1 MVLMKITFFTLTF
14 ILFGCQSASDTSSKK
29 PEQLDKTSLTGEQ
42 LYSTHCTSCH
52 GIDGKLGV
60 SGASDLSK
68 SSLSAK
74 QVASIL
80 LNGRNG
86 MPAMKELLETSENM
100 DSVINY
106 VIQLR

>member
-1 MVLMKITFFTLTF
+1 MKIVFFTLTLL
-14 ILFGCQSASDTSSKK
+14 LFGCQSSSDSSPKK
-29 PEQLDKTSLTGEQ
+29 AEPQGKTSQTGKQ
-42 LYSTHCTSCH
+42 LYTTHCTSCH

-68 SSLSAK
+68 SNLSEQ
-74 QVASIL
+74 QVTAIL
-80 LNGRNG
+80 SNGRNG
-86 MPAMKELLETSENM
+86 MPAMKELLETHENM

>member
-1 MVLMKITFFTLTF
+1 MKTTFFTFTLL
-14 ILFGCQSASDTSSKK
+14 LFGCQSSNDTTLKK
-29 PEQLDKTSLTGEQ
+29 TEKQGETSQTGEQ
-42 LYSTHCTSCH
+42 LYTTHCTSCH

-74 QVASIL
+74 QVSTIL
-80 LNGRNG
+80 LSGRNG
-86 MPAMKELLETSENM
+86 MPAMKELLETHENM

>member
-1 MVLMKITFFTLTF
+1 MKIAFFTLTF
-14 ILFGCQSASDTSSKK
+14 FLFGCQSNDSTNKK
-29 PEQLDKTSLTGEQ
+29 TEQLDKTSQTGEQ
-42 LYSTHCTSCH
+42 LYTTHCISCH

-68 SSLSAK
+68 SSLSVK
-74 QVASIL
+74 QVRTIL
-80 LNGRNG
+80 SNGRNG
-86 MPAMKELLETSENM
+86 MPAMKLLLDTDENM

>member
-1 MVLMKITFFTLTF
+1 MKIAFFMLTPL
-14 ILFGCQSASDTSSKK
+14 LFGCQSSSDSSPKK
-29 PEQLDKTSLTGEQ
+29 DETQGKTSQTGEQ
-42 LYSTHCTSCH
+42 LYTTHCASCH

-68 SSLSAK
+68 SSLSTK
-74 QVASIL
+74 QVTTIL
-80 LNGRNG
+80 SNGRNG
-86 MPAMKELLETSENM
+86 MPAMKELLETHKNM

>member
-1 MVLMKITFFTLTF
+1 MKIAFFTLTLL
-14 ILFGCQSASDTSSKK
+14 LFGCQSSSDTTLIKT
-29 PEQLDKTSLTGEQ
+29 EQQGETSQTGEQ
-42 LYSTHCTSCH
+42 LYTTHCTSCH

-68 SSLSAK
+68 SNLSEK
-74 QVASIL
+74 QVTAIL
-80 LNGRNG
+80 SYGRNG
-86 MPAMKELLETSENM
+86 MPAMKELLETHENM